1 MSHMPKIDLQNLQK
15 MEDDRFAEAL
25 AKVLRRHRK
34 ARGITRDGLAFQ
46 LGLHKNTLYGVEVGI
61 KRKSGSFG
69 HTQLTLPNF
78 IRIARFFGQEPG
90 HFLDEVLAETD
101 NSARMDEI

>member
-1 MSHMPKIDLQNLQK
+1 MVMNKAVFPSEKEHSL
-15 MEDDRFAEAL
+15 RAEAV
-25 AKVLRRHRK
+25 ATVIKKYRKERHLS
-34 ARGITRDGLAFQ
+34 RDQMAFQ
-46 LGLHKNTLYGVEVGI
+46 LSLHKNTLYGVEVGI

-101 NSARMDEI
+101 SSARMDEI